1 MMNRHGNENAA
12 TSAEIMIGGIILILN
27 IFADIVLYYVGDV
40 MLAPLVD
47 ILASWPMPEVLQES
61 LWELTYISY
70 LPFAFMLIFAMI
82 SCIGFFMILARRQ
95 VSPFDY

>member
-1 MMNRHGNENAA
+1 MNRHSNEDAA
-12 TSAEIMIGGIILILN
+12 TSAEIMIGGLILILN

-40 MLAPLVD
+40 MLAPMFD
-47 ILASWPMPEVLQES
+47 IIASWPMPAVLQES
-61 LWELTYISY
+61 LWELTYIAY
-70 LPFAFMLIFAMI
+70 LPFAFMLIFAVI